1 MINLG
6 NRIVN
11 NWIYEIYDG
20 FVLIDTGYEN
30 GYLRL
35 KKQLSMHKISLRDI
49 RYIFLTH
56 AHDDH
61 AGFLNEILSEVATIK
76 VIMSDKSLTTLFRGQ
91 NSFDGGCTSRL
102 ALFFCNMMKVFG
114 KGQHRFPS
122 LSSDFTNRC
131 ILVTQENRTE
141 IEKALC
147 GKIIDTPGHTE
158 DSISLLL
165 NDGVLFCGDAAMNG
179 LPSLN
184 RITIWVG
191 NQQAY
196 LQSWKSIVA
205 HSPKMIYPGHGK
217 PFRYTK
223 LLDNMENVH
232 KMVLYPL
239 ISTK

>member
-11 NWIYEIYDG
+11 NWIYKIDDG
-20 FVLIDTGYEN
+20 FVLVDTGYEN

-35 KKQLSMHKISLRDI
+35 IKQLSKHNISISDI

-61 AGFLNEILSEVATIK
+61 AGFLNEILSEAATIK
-76 VIMSDKSLTTLFRGQ
+76 VIMSDKALSTLFRGQ
-91 NSFDGGCTSRL
+91 NSFEGGCTSHL
-102 ALFFCNMMKVFG
+102 ALFFCNIMKIFG
-114 KGQHRFPS
+114 KGQHRFPA
-122 LSSDFTNRC
+122 LSRDFTNRC
-131 ILVTQENRTE
+131 ILVTEENRTE
-141 IEKALC
+141 IENALC
-147 GKIIDTPGHTE
+147 GMIIDTPGHTE

-184 RITIWVG
+184 RITIWAG

-196 LQSWKSIVA
+196 LQSWKSMLA
-205 HSPKMIYPGHGK
+205 QSPKIIYPGHGK
-217 PFRYTK
+217 PFGYTE
-223 LLDNMENVH
+223 LIDNIEKVH

-239 ISTK
+239 SSTK